1 MEDVLDLYHQPYD
14 PYCPLVCF
22 DETSKQLLAD
32 SRPPLSARPGRL
44 TRFDYEY
51 VRHGVCNL
59 FLFFAPLRAWRHV
72 KVTEQRTA
80 IDWAYCMRQ
89 LVDEFFPD
97 ARKIR
102 VVMDNLNTHNPAKL
116 YEAFP
121 AEEARRLIMK
131 LEFHYTPI
139 HASWLNMAEI
149 EFSALTKQ
157 CLKRR
162 IPDAQ
167 TLEREVTAWCDQRN
181 QRNTTVDWRFTSED
195 ARIKLRKLYP
205 SIHD

>member
-14 PYCPLVCF
+14 PSCPLVCF
-22 DETSKQLLAD
+22 DETSKQLLAE
-32 SRPPLSARPGRL
+32 SRPSLPAKPGRL
-44 TRFDYEY
+44 ARFDYEY
-51 VRHGVCNL
+51 VRQGVCNL
-59 FLFFAPLRAWRHV
+59 FLFFAPLHAWRHV
-72 KVTEQRTA
+72 KVTERRTA

-89 LVDEFFPD
+89 LVDEIFPD
-97 ARKIR
+97 ARRIR

-131 LEFHYTPI
+131 LEFHYTPL

-162 IPDAQ
+162 IPDAK
-167 TLEREVTAWCDQRN
+167 TLEREVGAWCDQRN

>member
-1 MEDVLDLYHQPYD
+1 MEDVLGLYHQPYD
-14 PYCPLVCF
+14 PYLPLVCF

-32 SRPPLSARPGRL
+32 SRPPLPAKPGRL
-44 TRFDYEY
+44 ARFDYEY

-59 FLFFAPLRAWRHV
+59 FLFFEPLRAWRHI
-72 KVTEQRTA
+72 KVTERRTA
-80 IDWAYCMRQ
+80 IDWAHCMRQ
-89 LVDEFFPD
+89 LVDEFFPE

-102 VVMDNLNTHNPAKL
+102 VVMDNLNTHNPAKF

-131 LEFHYTPI
+131 LEFHYTPL

-167 TLEREVTAWCDQRN
+167 TLAREVSAWCDQRN

>member
-14 PYCPLVCF
+14 PCYPLICF
-22 DETSKQLLAD
+22 DESSKQLLAD
-32 SRPPLSARPGRL
+32 SRPPLPAKPGQLARY
-44 TRFDYEY
+44 DYEY
-51 VRHGVCNL
+51 IRHGVSNL
-59 FLFFAPLRAWRHV
+59 FLFFEPLRAWRHIE
-72 KVTEQRTA
+72 VTERRTA
-80 IDWAYCMRQ
+80 IDWSHCMQQ
-89 LVDEFFPD
+89 LVDELFPD
-97 ARKIR
+97 ARKIH

-116 YEAFP
+116 YEVFP

-131 LEFHYTPI
+131 LEFHYTPL

-162 IPDAQ
+162 IPNAQ
-167 TLEREVTAWCDQRN
+167 TLAKEVAAWCVKRN
-181 QRNTTVDWRFTSED
+181 QQNTTVNWQFTSAD

>member
-14 PYCPLVCF
+14 PICPLVCF

-32 SRPPLSARPGRL
+32 SRPPLPERPGRL
-44 TRFDYEY
+44 ARFDYEY

-97 ARKIR
+97 AQKIR

-116 YEAFP
+116 YEVFP
-121 AEEARRLIMK
+121 AAEARRLIMK
-131 LEFHYTPI
+131 LEFHYTPV

-149 EFSALTKQ
+149 EFSVLTKQ
-157 CLKRR
+157 CLRRR

-167 TLEREVTAWCDQRN
+167 TLAKGVSTWCDQRN
-181 QRNTTVDWRFTSED
+181 QQKTTVDWRFTSED

-205 SIHD
+205 SY